1 MWTLLVCSL
10 HYTLCS
16 SPFTQNTFS
25 PNWTSFTL
33 PWAWISMPL
42 DPFTIYQKHWSFS
55 PNWTCFTLPWAWTL
69 MTSSRHPRALVF
81 FTKLVLLHP
90 VLGNGLLPAFLH
102 HIPEHWS
109 FSPVGL
115 ASPCPGQWTL
125 MMPSPGSCQISIPP
139 SIPLHQRVSSTESW
153 EQ

>member
-1 MWTLLVCSL
+1 MAGLTSPGFGVWTLLVCSL

-81 FTKLVLLHP
+81 FTSWSCSTLFWAMDFWQHFFTTYQSTGLFHQLVLLHP
-90 VLGNGLLPAFLH
+90 VLGNGL
-102 HIPEHWS
+102 
-109 FSPVGL
+109 
-115 ASPCPGQWTL
+115 
-125 MMPSPGSCQISIPP
+125 
-139 SIPLHQRVSSTESW
+139 
-153 EQ
+153 